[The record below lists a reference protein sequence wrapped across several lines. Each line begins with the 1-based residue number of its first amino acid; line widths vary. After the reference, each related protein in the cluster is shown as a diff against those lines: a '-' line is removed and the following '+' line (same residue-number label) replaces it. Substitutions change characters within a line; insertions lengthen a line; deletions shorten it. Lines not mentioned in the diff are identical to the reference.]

1 MQPQAEL
8 GAFLRAR
15 RDDTQPGDVEIAAE
29 GDRRVP
35 GLRREEVALLA
46 GVSADYLR
54 RLEQGR
60 VLPSDAVL
68 DSLAAVFRLGPTAR
82 AHVELLSDRA
92 RGRRPELPVERVQR
106 PSLLRILDAVFPAP
120 AVILG
125 RCCDVL
131 AWNATGAALDAVVAA
146 RPPGERNVARRI
158 LLDPSARELY
168 PEWESLAHEVAD
180 VLRLNAARYAED
192 PRLMA
197 LVDELLGGSDAFRA
211 RWEANDVR
219 EKTFGRKLVDHPEV
233 GLLELE
239 YEALAL
245 PATTGQQL
253 ILYTADPRTAT
264 AERLRRLASQGG
276 DGQPERD

>member
-1 MQPQAEL
+1 MEAQAEL

-15 RDDTQPGDVEIAAE
+15 RDDTQPGDVAIAVQDE
-29 GDRRVP
+29 RRVP
-35 GLRREEVALLA
+35 GLRREEVAALA
-46 GVSADYLR
+46 GISADYLR

-68 DSLAAVFRLGPTAR
+68 DALAGVFRLSPAGR
-82 AHVELLSDRA
+82 AHLELLAGRA
-92 RGRRPELPVERVQR
+92 RGRQPDLPVERVER
-106 PSLLRILDAVFPAP
+106 PSLLRILDAVAPAP

-131 AWNATGAALDAVVAA
+131 AWNATGAALDQVVAA
-146 RPPGERNVARRI
+146 RPPRERNVARRI

-197 LVDELLGGSDAFRA
+197 LVEELLEGSKTFRA
-211 RWEANDVR
+211 RWEENDVH
-219 EKTFGRKLVDHPEV
+219 EKTFGRKLVAHPEV

-239 YEALAL
+239 YEAFML

-253 ILYTADPRTAT
+253 ILYSAEPSSAT
-264 AERLRRLASQGG
+264 AARLRQLASLATS
-276 DGQPERD
+276 RRAA